1 MNKTLRG
8 VRLAILL
15 LMIVG
20 TILAVYMMKEGMAEG
35 LVQFL
40 RESRRSFPR
49 QPKAFTPFHY
59 SFVVI
64 CIFCVIGAIHWAW
77 SLPRDEERKKAICDR
92 AVFLCGI
99 VFGLMEVYK
108 QIYSFYALSSGT
120 YDFGIFPLQ
129 FCSLPIYFCLIA
141 PILPR
146 GRAQDACYRFLA
158 LFCTVGGYLV
168 VGYPSLAVDLYL
180 SMHTMVWH
188 ILMVALGAFLLVACD
203 CGRSL
208 RRDFLPTSAIFLSS
222 CVLATV
228 LNVLMKDLGANHFYM
243 SPYKMTTFV
252 VIRDIQRI
260 CGWGVA
266 MLSYILLF
274 LFVGAFP
281 LWLLG
286 KLFIRIKEGKKEN
299 NLSKKREISK

>member
-1 MNKTLRG
+1 MNKTVKA

-15 LMIVG
+15 LLIAG
-20 TILAVYMMKEGMAEG
+20 TLTAVYLMKMGMAEG
-35 LVQFL
+35 LVRFL
-40 RESRRSFPR
+40 RENRRSFPR
-49 QPKAFTPFHY
+49 KPKAFTPLHY
-59 SFVVI
+59 SFIVL
-64 CIFCVIGAIHWAW
+64 CIFFVIGAIHWGS
-77 SLPRDEERKKAICDR
+77 SLPRDGERRQRIIDR
-92 AVFLCGI
+92 VVFLCGI
-99 VFGLMEVYK
+99 AFGVMEVYK

-129 FCSLPIYFCLIA
+129 FCSLPIYFCLVA

-168 VGYPSLAVDLYL
+168 IGYPSLAVDLYL

-188 ILMVALGAFLLVACD
+188 ILMVALGAFLLMACD
-203 CGRSL
+203 CGRSF
-208 RRDFLPTSAIFLSS
+208 RRDMIPTSLIFLGS
-222 CVLATV
+222 CALATL

-243 SPYKMTTFV
+243 SPYQLTTFV
-252 VIRDIQRI
+252 IIRDIQSA

-266 MLSYILLF
+266 MTAYVLAFLL
-274 LFVGAFP
+274 VGAFP

-286 KLFIRIKEGKKEN
+286 RLAIRIREGKDG
-299 NLSKKREISK
+299 RT